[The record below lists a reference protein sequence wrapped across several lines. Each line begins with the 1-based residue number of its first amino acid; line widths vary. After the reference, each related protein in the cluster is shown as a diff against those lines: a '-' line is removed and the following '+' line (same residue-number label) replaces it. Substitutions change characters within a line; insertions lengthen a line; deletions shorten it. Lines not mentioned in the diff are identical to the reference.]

1 MGVSSVL
8 EHNGRL
14 GERLDLLGFGE
25 VMVLLQPEPPKT
37 LSRSDSWRVHVAGA
51 EFNACAAASALGL
64 NVALYTRLGEDPPAK
79 QIRMRS
85 AELGVD
91 LRVFIDDSAP
101 TGLFLKDVL
110 PDKER
115 HVYYY
120 RTGSAAS
127 RMDESDAF
135 RGIGEQP
142 RAVLLS
148 GLTAAL
154 GPGPARML
162 IHAAKYAQESDTEV
176 ALDVNLRPGLGRL
189 NESIRALEEILPIT
203 DLLVIGASDGAK
215 LFGTSD
221 PEDIA
226 RAARNTG
233 VREVVVT
240 AGPSGS
246 WWQDDDGI
254 MRHQK
259 SLAREVVDTVGAG
272 DAFMGGYLGGRLAG
286 LSPMGASWL
295 GSALAGRIVALAG
308 DTAGLPSADES
319 LLLLQEASELEEAS
333 A

>member
-1 MGVSSVL
+1 MSAGL
-8 EHNGRL
+8 DYDGRL

-25 VMVLLQPEPPKT
+25 IMVLLQPEPPET
-37 LSRSDSWRVHVAGA
+37 LSRSASWRVHVAGA
-51 EFNACAAASALGL
+51 EFNACAAASTLGL
-64 NVALYTRLGEDPPAK
+64 NVALCTRLGQDPPAE
-79 QIRMRS
+79 QIRTR
-85 AELGVD
+85 AGELGVG
-91 LRVFIDDSAP
+91 LRVFVDDSAP

-110 PDKER
+110 PDNER

-127 RMDESDAF
+127 RMDESDAA

-142 RAVLLS
+142 RTVLLS

-154 GPGPARML
+154 GPGSARML
-162 IHAAKYAQESDTEV
+162 IHAAKCAHDSNIEV
-176 ALDVNLRPGLGRL
+176 ALDVNLRPALGRL
-189 NESIRALEEILPIT
+189 HESIRALEEILPIAN
-203 DLLVIGASDGAK
+203 LVVIGASDGAK

-226 RAARNTG
+226 RAARETG
-233 VREVVVT
+233 AHEVVVT
-240 AGPSGS
+240 DGPEGS
-246 WWQDDDGI
+246 WWQDTAGT

-259 SLAREVVDTVGAG
+259 TLAREVVDTVGAG

-286 LSPMGASWL
+286 LTPTGACWL
-295 GSALAGRIVALAG
+295 GSALAGRVVAVTG

-319 LLLLQEASELEEAS
+319 LLLLQQASEHEEAC